1 VFLFRPSVRGAA
13 FACRE
18 ISAGWVYCAL
28 PNRIADENFKL
39 LHYSSSGKK
48 LIIKRRIWSMREIQ
62 TIKEAPGV
70 RLNREDPLIR
80 HIKKVSGD
88 VYNRSPFIVCWILL
102 GKSSGHQ
109 QTTTFFSHLFRP
121 LDECLATL
129 ALTKQS
135 TFAFPSSFKNSNNS
149 PSPFSDSN
157 HLSQRLHNCCLIE
170 YYRSPISHY
179 VNYTPR
185 PPPVRN
191 RSANVQSPK
200 SWNGGKRHSSS
211 SNVNS
216 PDKVFLFTCQMRSA

>member
-1 VFLFRPSVRGAA
+1 VFLFRPSVRGVA

-28 PNRIADENFKL
+28 PNRIADKNLNKK
-39 LHYSSSGKK
+39 LHYSSSGKN
-48 LIIKRRIWSMREIQ
+48 LIIKCRIWSMREIQ

-70 RLNREDPLIR
+70 RLNSAKSLIR

-102 GKSSGHQ
+102 GKSSGL
-109 QTTTFFSHLFRP
+109 QTTTFFSHLRP

-149 PSPFSDSN
+149 PSPFFDSN

-170 YYRSPISHY
+170 YYWSPISHC
-179 VNYTPR
+179 VNYTP
-185 PPPVRN
+185 PP
-191 RSANVQSPK
+191 
-200 SWNGGKRHSSS
+200 SSS
-211 SNVNS
+211 E
-216 PDKVFLFTCQMRSA
+216 